1 MKKKNLV
8 KGCIIFMLLCLAGCG
23 KSSEVEPYGVAEA
36 DLVEESDVDT
46 TEAAED
52 STTEATEEGVVTE
65 ASTES
70 NETEAAKTEGAA
82 AGEISDDLY
91 SYQILI
97 NGELYQIP
105 MDVKELLEN
114 GWEFEGDVNEDLDA
128 YTYNPVL
135 TFNKGDY
142 NIQVNIVNETENP
155 QPYSECKIVGILI
168 NLYYNSGNDMTF
180 VLPKGIQSNVSTV
193 EDMKAAYGEPTDFS
207 ESDGMAFATYEVE
220 YASKE
225 VSFTFDGNKLIDIK
239 ILNKD
244 F

>member
-1 MKKKNLV
+1 MRKKNLV
-8 KGCIIFMLLCLAGCG
+8 KGCIFLMLLCLAGCG
-23 KSSEVEPYGVAEA
+23 KSSEVEPYGA
-36 DLVEESDVDT
+36 VEESEADTTEVTEVT
-46 TEAAED
+46 TEAAE
-52 STTEATEEGVVTE
+52 EETEEVTE
-65 ASTES
+65 ADIEN
-70 NETEAAKTEGAA
+70 NETEASSAKGAA

-91 SYQILI
+91 SYQIII

-105 MDVKELLEN
+105 MDVKELLDN

-135 TFNKGDY
+135 TFNKGNY

-155 QPYSECKIVGILI
+155 QPYSECKIVGLLI
-168 NLYYNSGNDMTF
+168 NLYYNSNDMTF

-225 VSFTFDGNKLIDIK
+225 VRLTFDENKLIDIEL
-239 ILNKD
+239 LNKD